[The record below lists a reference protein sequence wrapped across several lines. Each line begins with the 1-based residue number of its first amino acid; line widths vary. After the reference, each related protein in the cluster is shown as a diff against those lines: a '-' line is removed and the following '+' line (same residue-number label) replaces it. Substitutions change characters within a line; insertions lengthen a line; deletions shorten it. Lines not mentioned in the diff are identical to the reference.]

1 MKGIKWM
8 MMSKKKTN
16 RIAKIEIFDIIIFS
30 IIMIFWGY
38 ICYMFA
44 PGIMTSDSID
54 QWNQVQ
60 SGVFSDIHSPLHTI
74 IEWSISKIWNS
85 TIAICIF
92 QIVFFAILWTIV
104 CKKLRNNNK
113 VIGIFEIIG
122 TVLISIMPINYM
134 YAVTLWKDVLYSYI
148 ILELILLLYIG
159 IKQDFKY
166 TMIQNIFLGFTLI
179 CTMKLRH
186 NGLIIGL
193 ILIPIILIEI
203 WKNTKS
209 KKKIIEFVSCFFVF
223 FVIIK
228 VVLSSFTIVES
239 ATAMN
244 KKWLS
249 IYKVGILY
257 QNGAIDKEEDIEILN
272 DIMPLELWDKYTWD
286 YTMNGLVFSL
296 DMDYNKVN
304 KHKDELWDM
313 MIKYSL
319 KNPKIMFKHY
329 LKLNSVIWQLDEP
342 KNAYTSIIQSTTY
355 IKDGEQAHR
364 SDRNYM
370 KIANK
375 VDKLVNDYKILFR
388 PAIYMYAS
396 IIITILLVIIT
407 KKKKYFIILIP
418 MLANALSLIPAMT
431 GQDVR
436 YLYCNFLTFYFIV
449 FSIFDVIRS
458 MNIEKIKSAQ
468 KENECKKLNK
478 DELKVLVIVPAY
490 NEEGAIRTT
499 IEEILEKNE
508 NCDVLV
514 VNDSSKDNTLDEIR
528 KTTANF
534 VSLTNNLGIG
544 GAVQTGYKYAYEN
557 GYDVAIQVDGD
568 GQHDPKYIDNL
579 VEEIANGNNMVIGS
593 RFIDKTQYKQT
604 FMRMLG
610 INLTSEIIEMFT
622 NKRIYD
628 TTSGFR
634 AVDKKIIEEFAKDYP
649 YDYPEPTT
657 TMKLIL
663 KGKKIKE
670 VRVEMRQRATGKS
683 SISPFKSIGYM
694 IKVTLSLMLL
704 GIKKL

>member
-1 MKGIKWM
+1 
-8 MMSKKKTN
+8 
-16 RIAKIEIFDIIIFS
+16 
-30 IIMIFWGY
+30 
-38 ICYMFA
+38 
-44 PGIMTSDSID
+44 
-54 QWNQVQ
+54 
-60 SGVFSDIHSPLHTI
+60 
-74 IEWSISKIWNS
+74 
-85 TIAICIF
+85 
-92 QIVFFAILWTIV
+92 
-104 CKKLRNNNK
+104 
-113 VIGIFEIIG
+113 
-122 TVLISIMPINYM
+122 
-134 YAVTLWKDVLYSYI
+134 
-148 ILELILLLYIG
+148 
-159 IKQDFKY
+159 
-166 TMIQNIFLGFTLI
+166 
-179 CTMKLRH
+179 
-186 NGLIIGL
+186 
-193 ILIPIILIEI
+193 
-203 WKNTKS
+203 
-209 KKKIIEFVSCFFVF
+209 
-223 FVIIK
+223 
-228 VVLSSFTIVES
+228 
-239 ATAMN
+239 MN

-342 KNAYTSIIQSTTY
+342 KNAYTSVIQSTTY

-407 KKKKYFIILIP
+407 RKKKYFIILIP

-499 IEEILEKNE
+499 VEEIL
-508 NCDVLV
+508 
-514 VNDSSKDNTLDEIR
+514 
-528 KTTANF
+528 
-534 VSLTNNLGIG
+534 
-544 GAVQTGYKYAYEN
+544 
-557 GYDVAIQVDGD
+557 
-568 GQHDPKYIDNL
+568 
-579 VEEIANGNNMVIGS
+579 
-593 RFIDKTQYKQT
+593 
-604 FMRMLG
+604 
-610 INLTSEIIEMFT
+610 
-622 NKRIYD
+622 
-628 TTSGFR
+628 
-634 AVDKKIIEEFAKDYP
+634 KK
-649 YDYPEPTT
+649 
-657 TMKLIL
+657 
-663 KGKKIKE
+663 
-670 VRVEMRQRATGKS
+670 
-683 SISPFKSIGYM
+683 
-694 IKVTLSLMLL
+694 
-704 GIKKL
+704 